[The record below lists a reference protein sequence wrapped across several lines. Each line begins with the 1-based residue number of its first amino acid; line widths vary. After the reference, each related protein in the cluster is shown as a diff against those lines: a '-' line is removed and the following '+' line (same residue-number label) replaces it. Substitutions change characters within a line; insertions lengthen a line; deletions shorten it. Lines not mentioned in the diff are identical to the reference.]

1 MITTLYGV
9 YNGSTWEDLCQKCF
23 KIKYEIDGYQEMEA
37 SPGDFGIE
45 GFTRTGIAFQC
56 YCPDDEYTQDELYEK
71 IRDKVTKDL
80 NKLKTYEKQLI
91 ARLSGIQ
98 ISTWLFITPP
108 TVKNDILAHIAA
120 KKLEVLS
127 WKLSIIAADF
137 DIQFR
142 DIDFL
147 SKEINLI
154 RSVTGNK
161 LSFQTEI
168 PIDNQLIWDKKDVYQ
183 QNINRK
189 NSIRLGVANTETLNE
204 LNTLTFEQLVNG
216 DRKLRRIMSSIPD
229 LYYQLSVLFTNYELE
244 VKEKSL
250 TWTGTPE
257 ELITHLKNDI
267 ESLLKEDFSNLACS
281 ERRGLVNY
289 LISKWIA
296 LCPLNFVEE

>member
-23 KIKYEIDGYQEMEA
+23 KLKYENDGYQEVEA

-56 YCPDDEYTQDELYEK
+56 YCPDEDYTQDELYKK
-71 IRDKVTKDL
+71 IRDKITKDL
-80 NKLKTYEKQLI
+80 KKLKIYEKQLVT
-91 ARLSGIQ
+91 RLSGTR
-98 ISTWLFITPP
+98 ISTWLFFTPP
-108 TVKNDILAHIAA
+108 TVKNEILSHIAE
-120 KKLEVLS
+120 KKKEVLS
-127 WKLSIIAADF
+127 WNLSIIASDF

-147 SKEINLI
+147 STEINLI
-154 RSVTGNK
+154 MAITGNK
-161 LSFQTEI
+161 LTFPTEI
-168 PIDNQLIWDKKDVYQ
+168 PADNLLIWDKKDVYQ

-189 NSIRLGVANTETLNE
+189 NSIRIGIDNQESINN

-216 DRKLRRIMSSIPD
+216 DRKLKRILSLMPD
-229 LYYQLSVLFTNYELE
+229 LYYQLSVLFTSYELE
-244 VKEKSL
+244 VKEKSI

-257 ELITHLKNDI
+257 ELIMHLKNDI
-267 ESLLKEDFSNLACS
+267 ESLLKEDFTNLASS
-281 ERRGLVNY
+281 ERRSLVNY

>member
-23 KIKYEIDGYQEMEA
+23 KLKYETDGYQEMEA

-45 GFTRTGIAFQC
+45 GFTRNGIAFQC
-56 YCPDDEYTQDELYEK
+56 YCPDEEYTQDELYVK

-80 NKLKTYEKQLI
+80 NKLKTYEKQLFD
-91 ARLSGIQ
+91 RLSGTQ

-108 TVKNDILAHIAA
+108 TVKNEILAHIAT

-127 WKLSIIAADF
+127 WKLSIIAPNF

-147 SKEINLI
+147 AKEINLLRVI
-154 RSVTGNK
+154 TGNK
-161 LSFQTEI
+161 LSFQTVI
-168 PIDNQLIWDKKDVYQ
+168 PNDNLIIWDKKDVYQ

-189 NSIRLGVANTETLNE
+189 NSIRIGVNSTENLNE

-216 DRKLRRIMSSIPD
+216 DTKLKRIMSSMPD

-257 ELITHLKNDI
+257 ELIIHLKNDI
-267 ESLLKEDFSNLACS
+267 ESLLREDFSSLASS
-281 ERRGLVNY
+281 ERRSLVNY